1 MTETET
7 LQDMIAYCNERIAE
21 TNETDGYYTKIK
33 HDLEDEKNRLQKQTT

>member
-1 MTETET
+1 MTQTGT

-33 HDLEDEKNRLQKQTT
+33 RDLEEELAKL